1 MACLLMRINQKNSKQ
16 ALMENKHPN
25 PKLIRSFPSEP
36 DLERG
41 LAREREKTGM
51 SVSAIIR
58 EALRKF
64 LGL

>member
-1 MACLLMRINQKNSKQ
+1 
-16 ALMENKHPN
+16 MEKKPAN
-25 PKLIRSFPSEP
+25 PKLIRSFPSDP

-41 LAREREKTGM
+41 LAREKDKTGM

>member
-1 MACLLMRINQKNSKQ
+1 
-16 ALMENKHPN
+16 MEKKSN
-25 PKLIRSFPSEP
+25 PKLIRSFPSDP

-41 LAREREKTGM
+41 LDREKEKTGM
-51 SVSAIIR
+51 SISAIIR